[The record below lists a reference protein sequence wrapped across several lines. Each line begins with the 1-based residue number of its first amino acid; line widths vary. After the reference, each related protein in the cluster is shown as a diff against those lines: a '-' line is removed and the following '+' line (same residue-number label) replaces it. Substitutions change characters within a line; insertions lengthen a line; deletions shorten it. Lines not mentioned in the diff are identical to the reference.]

1 MLMVLVFQIKAICVW
16 KEFSCICFV
25 LSIIGDQ
32 QIKGFELACYTKIDI
47 TEKLLFTRYC
57 VRNNTTKFKYL
68 YM

>member
-1 MLMVLVFQIKAICVW
+1 MLIVLVFLIKAIYVW

-47 TEKLLFTRYC
+47 TEKIAIYPVLRKKQYY
-57 VRNNTTKFKYL
+57 KI
-68 YM
+68 